1 MRNVH
6 RFFLRWQNW
15 LGVLLVLFFVV
26 VAMTAPILSPMDP
39 KNPEI
44 FKQVARTRAAKVDSR
59 PYPPSEIAIL
69 GTLPFQYDIFH
80 TLVWGTRDALRFGLM
95 VVLVAGVFGVVYG
108 ATAGFSRSSV
118 NTVMMRV
125 ADAFLAFPVIA
136 GVVFLQ
142 QLLAIAVEAAGGIYL
157 FGVPNSTLGPGR
169 IIDIV
174 GNPAPIQIVLSALN
188 PLFLSLILFMWMPYA
203 RLVNSIV
210 ISLKDT
216 GFIHA
221 SQALGSSSMRTV
233 FRHIIPNSV
242 SPAVVL
248 MARDVGGVV
257 ILQATLT
264 FIGLGGD
271 SPWGDMLSR
280 GRNWILSAGGIF
292 TYWWVYIPA
301 TVAVMLF
308 AIAWNLLGDGL
319 NDVLDPT
326 AQYDFHRPPFW
337 RRLFKRKEKQ
347 LVPEPVL
354 STWLAEDRPQP
365 ASFEH
370 VQEMEAAPVHKVMYS
385 DGTDPLLLAAR
396 AQILD
401 GNLSSG
407 LHAYRHLIQHD
418 RMIQEILPDLAQL
431 AQKYPREPQIWQIL
445 GDGLA
450 RTGDMVHANQ
460 SYDRARK
467 LRQQTASGRLGKM
480 K

>member
-1 MRNVH
+1 MR
-6 RFFLRWQNW
+6 RLRYFFSRWQNW
-15 LGVLLVLFFVV
+15 LGILLFLLFMLMA
-26 VAMTAPILSPMDP
+26 VAAPLLSPMDSKDP
-39 KNPEI
+39 GM
-44 FKQVARTRAAKVDSR
+44 FKKVGHTRAERMDDT
-59 PYPPSEIAIL
+59 PHPPSDIAPL
-69 GTLPFQYDIFH
+69 GTLPYQYSVFH
-80 TLVWGTRDALRFGLM
+80 TLVWGSRDALRFGLI
-95 VVLVAGVFGVVYG
+95 VVLISGLFGVTWG
-108 ATAGFSRSSV
+108 ASAGFAGGAV

-142 QLLAIAVEAAGGIYL
+142 QLTAIAVEAAGGIYYFNF
-157 FGVPNSTLGPGR
+157 FGQGPRIDNIGNS
-169 IIDIV
+169 
-174 GNPAPIQIVLSALN
+174 PIQILLGYIS
-188 PLFLSLILFMWMPYA
+188 PMMLSLILFLWMPYA
-203 RLVNSIV
+203 RMTNSIV
-210 ISLKDT
+210 ISLKNT
-216 GFIHA
+216 EFIHA
-221 SQALGSSSMRTV
+221 SRALGSSSIRTV
-233 FRHIIPNSV
+233 FRHIIPNSIAP
-242 SPAVVL
+242 SIVL
-248 MARDVGGVV
+248 MARDVGGVI

-264 FIGLGGD
+264 FIQLGGD
-271 SPWGDMLSR
+271 SPWGDMLSQ
-280 GRNWILSAGGIF
+280 GRNYIINAGGLLR
-292 TYWWVYIPA
+292 YWWVYIPA
-301 TVAVMLF
+301 TAAVMLF

-326 AQYDFHRPPFW
+326 ANYDFHRPPFW
-337 RRLFKRKEKQ
+337 QRLFRRKGKQ
-347 LVPEPVL
+347 LVPEPGQPVL
-354 STWLAEDRPQP
+354 AAEDMSQL
-365 ASFEH
+365 ASLEDTR
-370 VQEMEAAPVHKVMYS
+370 EMESSPVHKVMYS